1 MGTTTLLDFSG
12 KHARMRAAEQ
22 AERQLEAQQ
31 RRGGRRPVAQPAP
44 RADTV
49 DQLAVGVQRASR
61 GTAAPGSSAC
71 RFCQPGHLEILTHAF
86 LTCTA
91 VAPAWEWVLDVYGH
105 LTGTRPPSGNAMLL
119 LNRRPTRGEAPP
131 FLPLDSLLWLR
142 LRVAY
147 MGAVWRLLS
156 SGAATAL
163 QPHQVARRVVE
174 EVISTLTTA
183 VKRDWHR
190 VGRDIRVGLC
200 SAVPST
206 WFEGKDPELD
216 AAHFDQL
223 WPEASGGEAAFGG
236 AAAAMMA
243 ASLPWRPQGLNLLGR
258 VQVAQQC
265 LASKS
270 IYQMAFVQP
279 SAPPAQA
286 MASAVNRFVAASDL
300 PQERSPNSSRLYPSK
315 AICVMPRGKGGVG
328 HQHGHAGE
336 DVGPALVA
344 PDPSHGLST
353 WVITDP
359 TAPPSRGISPRLQA
373 HVAALAELKLFRAVP
388 PAGQSF
394 FSVLAE
400 PLWYN
405 AQVRMIPAVR
415 EEAAEQGW
423 THVRH
428 VREALHSPELEGEAR
443 WAADLVRACLP
454 EPWQGMVD
462 RLQPPQPEWERL
474 RVGPGVGFVMRR
486 TFMLQPSH
494 WVGFNGRLSP
504 LDPTG
509 QGPLGAFWAEE
520 GAAWEPAAVARL
532 NKPSYRLT
540 PEERATHLRPLP
552 AQRHAA
558 QAEEGPGTWPKE
570 EWLLGPWA
578 HLQLDPQVW
587 GMGTTTLL
595 DFSGKHARM
604 RAAEQ
609 AERQLEAQQRRG
621 GRRPVAQPAP
631 RADTVDQLAVGVQRA
646 SRGTAAPG
654 SSACRFCQPGHL
666 EILTHAFLTCTAV
679 APAWEW
685 VLDVYGHL
693 TGTRPPSGDAMLLLN
708 RRPTRGEAPP
718 FQPPDSLLWLRLRR
732 SVAPPQ
738 LMSRYSPAATSGGG
752 QGQQQGGRQQGEEKE
767 PDVVIPAVRVGVPVR
782 HRGVP
787 LGAAS
792 YAATSE
798 AAFGGA
804 AAAMM
809 AASLPWRPQGLNLL
823 GRVQVAQQCLASK
836 SIYQMAFVQPSAPP
850 AQAMASAVNRFV
862 AASDL
867 PQERS
872 PNSSRLY
879 PSKAIC
885 VMTRGEGGV
894 GHQHGHAGEDVG
906 PALVAPDPPHGL
918 STWVITDPTD
928 PPSRGISPRLQAH
941 VAALAELKLFRA
953 VPPAGQSFFSVLA
966 EPLWYN
972 AQVRM
977 NPVAREAATEQGWTH
992 VRHLDPQVWGMGT
1005 TTLLD
1010 FSVKH
1015 ARGTAAPGS
1024 AARRF
1029 CQPGHLEILTHAFL
1043 TCTAVAPAWEWV
1055 LDVYGHLTG
1064 TRPPSGDAML
1074 LLSGRPTRGE
1084 APPFQPPDNLLWLR
1098 LRAAY
1103 MGAVWRLLS
1112 SGAATALQPHEV
1124 ARRVVEEVISTLT
1137 TAVQRDWHR
1146 VGRDIR
1152 VGLCGAVPSTWFKGK
1167 DPELDAAHFDQL
1179 WPEASWASGNQATI
1193 LDDDNWPIW
1202 SIRTEGLLIEAGRW
1216 SVVAD
1221 GVTPL
1226 PTAPAANATQQEQT
1240 AYAAELA
1247 RSRADSALD
1256 RKAKAF
1262 IQRHVSNLHIFT
1274 VKSADSAQDAWE
1286 TLESQFTESS
1296 VARQSQLQQ
1305 QLSLLRMEPGESVAC
1320 FYARLQQLL
1329 TELEACNYETSEST
1343 VVLAILA
1350 ALPPEYES
1358 TVERLR
1364 YDQTSAD
1371 LKVER
1376 IKRVLLTKEADLLS
1390 KQMQQQLST
1399 SSSSL
1404 WSYSS
1409 PSDSRGAG
1417 SSGGQGGRGRLR
1429 LPQQSR
1435 EQQSTAQ
1442 QQQARAQSPDRSTRD
1457 VSSHAHLTCNYCAKP
1472 GHIMSECFTFDRDQR
1487 NRMRTL
1493 FSNPARPS
1501 SPGRRPSPGRSSS
1514 PARTSSPSRGRAHT
1528 PGRTA
1533 AQSPSRGASLFTC
1546 STAAAAD
1553 DDDDD
1558 DLDDVLMQMVQPRLN
1573 FNNDLYSPFC
1583 IDSGASQ
1590 HILKDLQFFYNYTP
1604 FAPDKHRP
1612 VRLAAEGHR
1621 VWAVGSG
1628 NVFLSTKRGSWFLSH
1643 ALYVPDSKQ
1652 NFISVTA
1659 ATDDGS
1665 SFLFRG
1671 DVCQISC
1678 NQFGSMLRVNAH
1690 KVRNSYI
1697 LAAIPM
1703 PDGPD
1708 TDSEQEQL
1716 YGIQQSALQPDPRI
1730 RLELLTNVAAPSA
1743 NSATSNSPQV
1753 WHQRLCHTSYDALAR
1768 MQSAGMVSGVPVTAA
1783 QFRAAASDP
1792 AVCVG
1797 CVKGKQHKNVAF
1809 AGPPPNAALVT
1820 APLGL
1825 IHMDV
1830 CGPMHARARDGS
1842 LYVAT
1847 FLDEH
1852 TKLSVCVP
1860 ISSKAQVPDT
1870 VRTVIE
1876 ELETQSGYRCKAIR
1890 TDNGTEY
1897 VNSRMREYCASKG
1910 IVHQHSAPYS
1920 PQQNGAAERLNR
1932 TIFEKARNII
1942 HSADISL
1949 SFWAHA
1955 VKFSNHVRCLL
1966 PVSGQPLTPW
1976 EAFYGVKPDLS
1987 GLRVFGCR
1995 VWLHVPDHQRSKLQ
2009 AKSVEGLFI
2018 GYEPGSKAY
2027 RVLVNGR
2034 ETCSKNIVFDELSV
2048 LQPTR
2053 QHEQPAQP
2061 VFLLPLPPSPNTPSE
2076 TLSPA
2081 APAEG
2086 GNSLQQTSSSS
2097 SEDSGSSSSISRPG
2111 SSAQRPQSR
2120 PLEGIGAHQD
2130 SSSSDSPPSEQEPS
2144 QQVSLTARYEPGSH
2158 MWHQQQLDLISKGD
2172 SGSKTNSTSSC
2183 SISSTSSSKASSTSR
2198 SISSTSSCSI
2208 SSTSSCKTCSISSSK
2223 ASITN
2228 CSITLRLP
2236 RCSPTAPALQPCGS
2250 RAAALRLPRCSPTA
2264 PALQPCGSRAAALRL
2279 PRCSLAAPALQ
2290 LLAPALQPY
2299 GSRAAA
2305 MRLPRCSL
2313 AAPALQPCGSRA
2325 AALRLPRCSLA
2336 APALQPCGSRAAA
2349 LRLPRCS
2356 HAAPALQPCGSHAA
2370 AISSRAAAMRL
2381 PRCSLT
2387 APALQPYGSRAA
2399 ALRLPRCSLA
2409 APALQPYG
2417 SRAAAMRLPRC
2428 SLAAPALQPC
2438 GSRAAAISSRAAAIY
2453 VAPALQPYGS
2463 RAAALRLPRCS
2474 LAAPAL
2480 QPYGSRA
2487 AAMRLPRCS
2496 LAAPALQPYGSR
2508 AAAMRLPRCSL
2519 TAPALQPCGS
2529 RAAALRLPRCSLA
2542 APALQLLAPALQL
2555 CVSRAAAL
2563 RLPRCS
2569 LAAPALQPCSSCAA
2583 ALRLPRCSHVSPA
2596 LQPYGSRAAALQLP
2610 RCSPTAP
2617 ALQPC
2622 GSRAV
2627 AMWLPRCSHVAIAQP
2642 YGSRAVAIGSRAVAI
2657 GSRAVAIGSRA
2668 VAIGSRAVAIGSRAV
2683 AIGSRAVAIG
2693 SRAVVI
2699 GSRAVAIGSRAVAI
2713 GSREVAIGSRA
2724 VAIGSRAV
2732 AIGSRAVAI
2741 GSRAVAIGS
2750 RAVAIG
2756 SRAVAIG
2763 SRAVAIGSR
2772 AVAIGSRAVA
2782 IGSRAVAIGS
2792 RAVAIGSRAVAIGS
2806 RAETTGFAQK
2816 PLAPAQ
2822 KPPAPAQKPPAPA
2835 QKPLAPAQVTLLI
2848 YSPINDTPTVAEA
2861 LAGPMADLWI
2871 EAMNAELASLHAN
2884 QTWCLEERPA
2894 NARVLPTK
2902 WVLKVKRDAAGNIE
2916 KLKARLVAK
2925 GATAWR
2931 CLTAS
2936 PDVGDVYAPV
2946 SKHTTLRTLLAKA
2959 AAENMEIHQLDFE
2972 TAFLNGKLE
2981 PGEVIYVQ
2989 QPEGFEEGSTNTV
3002 CRLQK
3007 ALYGFRQAPRAWHAR
3022 LCEELLSMG
3031 FKASEADP
3039 ALFTLQLSTGMVYL
3053 LVYVD
3058 DCLLCTQQGDTAGLA
3073 YVKKQLSS
3081 AFKLKDLGE
3090 ARWFLGMQ
3098 LTRDRTEGTI
3108 KLDQHKF
3115 IQELVTANS
3124 KSAAHSKPL
3133 PMAPAVKLVR
3143 EGDALDTTLHHYS
3156 ALVGSLLYLTCCTRP
3171 DIAFAVGALARH
3183 MSAPTKQHWA
3193 AACSVLCYL
3202 KGTADQGLL
3211 FGGVS
3216 GLQGFSDADY
3226 AGDKDTA
3233 RSTTGYIFTL
3243 NGGAISW
3250 SSRLQPTVAMS
3261 TAEAEYMA
3269 ASSAAKEALW
3279 LRKLMRDLQLDA
3291 SCVHLGCDNQ
3301 AAIQLLHNPMATSR
3315 AKHIDVHHHFV
3326 RERISRGE
3334 VAFHYCHTSSM
3345 LADILTKPLAEV
3357 QFNMGKQGCRVFS

>member
-1 MGTTTLLDFSG
+1 M
-12 KHARMRAAEQ
+12 
-22 AERQLEAQQ
+22 
-31 RRGGRRPVAQPAP
+31 
-44 RADTV
+44 
-49 DQLAVGVQRASR
+49 
-61 GTAAPGSSAC
+61 
-71 RFCQPGHLEILTHAF
+71 
-86 LTCTA
+86 
-91 VAPAWEWVLDVYGH
+91 
-105 LTGTRPPSGNAMLL
+105 
-119 LNRRPTRGEAPP
+119 
-131 FLPLDSLLWLR
+131 
-142 LRVAY
+142 
-147 MGAVWRLLS
+147 
-156 SGAATAL
+156 AT
-163 QPHQVARRVVE
+163 
-174 EVISTLTTA
+174 
-183 VKRDWHR
+183 
-190 VGRDIRVGLC
+190 
-200 SAVPST
+200 
-206 WFEGKDPELD
+206 
-216 AAHFDQL
+216 
-223 WPEASGGEAAFGG
+223 
-236 AAAAMMA
+236 
-243 ASLPWRPQGLNLLGR
+243 
-258 VQVAQQC
+258 
-265 LASKS
+265 
-270 IYQMAFVQP
+270 
-279 SAPPAQA
+279 
-286 MASAVNRFVAASDL
+286 
-300 PQERSPNSSRLYPSK
+300 
-315 AICVMPRGKGGVG
+315 
-328 HQHGHAGE
+328 
-336 DVGPALVA
+336 
-344 PDPSHGLST
+344 
-353 WVITDP
+353 
-359 TAPPSRGISPRLQA
+359 
-373 HVAALAELKLFRAVP
+373 
-388 PAGQSF
+388 
-394 FSVLAE
+394 
-400 PLWYN
+400 
-405 AQVRMIPAVR
+405 
-415 EEAAEQGW
+415 
-423 THVRH
+423 
-428 VREALHSPELEGEAR
+428 
-443 WAADLVRACLP
+443 
-454 EPWQGMVD
+454 
-462 RLQPPQPEWERL
+462 
-474 RVGPGVGFVMRR
+474 
-486 TFMLQPSH
+486 
-494 WVGFNGRLSP
+494 
-504 LDPTG
+504 
-509 QGPLGAFWAEE
+509 
-520 GAAWEPAAVARL
+520 
-532 NKPSYRLT
+532 
-540 PEERATHLRPLP
+540 
-552 AQRHAA
+552 
-558 QAEEGPGTWPKE
+558 
-570 EWLLGPWA
+570 
-578 HLQLDPQVW
+578 
-587 GMGTTTLL
+587 
-595 DFSGKHARM
+595 
-604 RAAEQ
+604 
-609 AERQLEAQQRRG
+609 
-621 GRRPVAQPAP
+621 
-631 RADTVDQLAVGVQRA
+631 
-646 SRGTAAPG
+646 
-654 SSACRFCQPGHL
+654 
-666 EILTHAFLTCTAV
+666 
-679 APAWEW
+679 
-685 VLDVYGHL
+685 
-693 TGTRPPSGDAMLLLN
+693 
-708 RRPTRGEAPP
+708 
-718 FQPPDSLLWLRLRR
+718 
-732 SVAPPQ
+732 
-738 LMSRYSPAATSGGG
+738 SPAS
-752 QGQQQGGRQQGEEKE
+752 
-767 PDVVIPAVRVGVPVR
+767 
-782 HRGVP
+782 
-787 LGAAS
+787 
-792 YAATSE
+792 
-798 AAFGGA
+798 
-804 AAAMM
+804 
-809 AASLPWRPQGLNLL
+809 
-823 GRVQVAQQCLASK
+823 
-836 SIYQMAFVQPSAPP
+836 
-850 AQAMASAVNRFV
+850 
-862 AASDL
+862 
-867 PQERS
+867 
-872 PNSSRLY
+872 
-879 PSKAIC
+879 
-885 VMTRGEGGV
+885 
-894 GHQHGHAGEDVG
+894 
-906 PALVAPDPPHGL
+906 
-918 STWVITDPTD
+918 
-928 PPSRGISPRLQAH
+928 
-941 VAALAELKLFRA
+941 
-953 VPPAGQSFFSVLA
+953 
-966 EPLWYN
+966 
-972 AQVRM
+972 
-977 NPVAREAATEQGWTH
+977 
-992 VRHLDPQVWGMGT
+992 
-1005 TTLLD
+1005 
-1010 FSVKH
+1010 
-1015 ARGTAAPGS
+1015 
-1024 AARRF
+1024 
-1029 CQPGHLEILTHAFL
+1029 
-1043 TCTAVAPAWEWV
+1043 
-1055 LDVYGHLTG
+1055 
-1064 TRPPSGDAML
+1064 
-1074 LLSGRPTRGE
+1074 
-1084 APPFQPPDNLLWLR
+1084 
-1098 LRAAY
+1098 
-1103 MGAVWRLLS
+1103 
-1112 SGAATALQPHEV
+1112 
-1124 ARRVVEEVISTLT
+1124 
-1137 TAVQRDWHR
+1137 
-1146 VGRDIR
+1146 
-1152 VGLCGAVPSTWFKGK
+1152 
-1167 DPELDAAHFDQL
+1167 
-1179 WPEASWASGNQATI
+1179 ASGNQATI

-1202 SIRTEGLLIEAGRW
+1202 SIRTEGLLIEAGLW

-1305 QLSLLRMEPGESVAC
+1305 QLSLLRMEPGESVAR

-1329 TELEACNYETSEST
+1329 TELEACNCETSEST

-1417 SSGGQGGRGRLR
+1417 SSGGQGGRGRFR

-1435 EQQSTAQ
+1435 EQQQQQ

-1514 PARTSSPSRGRAHT
+1514 PARTSSPSRGRAQT
-1528 PGRTA
+1528 PGRAA

-1558 DLDDVLMQMVQPRLN
+1558 LDDVLMQMVQPRLN
-1573 FNNDLYSPFC
+1573 FNSDLYSPFC

-1628 NVFLSTKRGSWFLSH
+1628 SVFLSTKRGSWFLSH

-1678 NQFGSMLRVNAH
+1678 NQFGSMLKVNAH
-1690 KVRNSYI
+1690 KVKNSYI
-1697 LAAIPM
+1697 LAAVPM

-1708 TDSEQEQL
+1708 TDSEPEQL
-1716 YGIQQSALQPDPRI
+1716 YNVQQSALQPDPRV

-1743 NSATSNSPQV
+1743 NSATSDSPQ
-1753 WHQRLCHTSYDALAR
+1753 
-1768 MQSAGMVSGVPVTAA
+1768 
-1783 QFRAAASDP
+1783 
-1792 AVCVG
+1792 
-1797 CVKGKQHKNVAF
+1797 GKQHKNVAF
-1809 AGPPPNAALVT
+1809 AGPPPNAAPVT

-1876 ELETQSGYRCKAIR
+1876 ELETQSGYHCKAIR

-1932 TIFEKARNII
+1932 TIFEKARSII

-1955 VKFSNHVRCLL
+1955 VKFANHVRCLL

-2027 RVLVNGR
+2027 KVLVNGR
-2034 ETCSKNIVFDELSV
+2034 ETCSKDIVFDELSV
-2048 LQPTR
+2048 LQPAR
-2053 QHEQPAQP
+2053 QQDQPAQP
-2061 VFLLPLPPSPNTPSE
+2061 VFLLPLPPSPCSTAEPL
-2076 TLSPA
+2076 TLV

-2086 GNSLQQTSSSS
+2086 GNNLQQTSSSS
-2097 SEDSGSSSSISRPG
+2097 SEDSGSNSSISRPG

-2120 PLEGIGAHQD
+2120 PLESIGAHQD
-2130 SSSSDSPPSEQEPS
+2130 SSSSDSSPSEQEPGEH
-2144 QQVSLTARYEPGSH
+2144 VTLTARYEPGSH
-2158 MWHQQQLDLISKGD
+2158 MWHQQQLELIS
-2172 SGSKTNSTSSC
+2172 
-2183 SISSTSSSKASSTSR
+2183 
-2198 SISSTSSCSI
+2198 
-2208 SSTSSCKTCSISSSK
+2208 
-2223 ASITN
+2223 
-2228 CSITLRLP
+2228 RLP
-2236 RCSPTAPALQPCGS
+2236 RPGIGRFSLRSMPLARETVGAQPG
-2250 RAAALRLPRCSPTA
+2250 
-2264 PALQPCGSRAAALRL
+2264 
-2279 PRCSLAAPALQ
+2279 AAPA
-2290 LLAPALQPY
+2290 AVRP
-2299 GSRAAA
+2299 
-2305 MRLPRCSL
+2305 
-2313 AAPALQPCGSRA
+2313 AAPAVASA
-2325 AALRLPRCSLA
+2325 AARPA
-2336 APALQPCGSRAAA
+2336 APA
-2349 LRLPRCS
+2349 
-2356 HAAPALQPCGSHAA
+2356 AAPAARP
-2370 AISSRAAAMRL
+2370 
-2381 PRCSLT
+2381 
-2387 APALQPYGSRAA
+2387 
-2399 ALRLPRCSLA
+2399 A
-2409 APALQPYG
+2409 APA
-2417 SRAAAMRLPRC
+2417 AAPP
-2428 SLAAPALQPC
+2428 AAPAAVRP
-2438 GSRAAAISSRAAAIY
+2438 SASAAAPTAARSAAPVTAAARPAAA
-2453 VAPALQPYGS
+2453 VRPGLAQPALRVPLIPTS
-2463 RAAALRLPRCS
+2463 AAARQ
-2474 LAAPAL
+2474 AAPAVH
-2480 QPYGSRA
+2480 PS
-2487 AAMRLPRCS
+2487 MP
-2496 LAAPALQPYGSR
+2496 
-2508 AAAMRLPRCSL
+2508 M
-2519 TAPALQPCGS
+2519 
-2529 RAAALRLPRCSLA
+2529 
-2542 APALQLLAPALQL
+2542 
-2555 CVSRAAAL
+2555 
-2563 RLPRCS
+2563 
-2569 LAAPALQPCSSCAA
+2569 
-2583 ALRLPRCSHVSPA
+2583 
-2596 LQPYGSRAAALQLP
+2596 
-2610 RCSPTAP
+2610 
-2617 ALQPC
+2617 
-2622 GSRAV
+2622 
-2627 AMWLPRCSHVAIAQP
+2627 
-2642 YGSRAVAIGSRAVAI
+2642 
-2657 GSRAVAIGSRA
+2657 
-2668 VAIGSRAVAIGSRAV
+2668 
-2683 AIGSRAVAIG
+2683 
-2693 SRAVVI
+2693 
-2699 GSRAVAIGSRAVAI
+2699 
-2713 GSREVAIGSRA
+2713 
-2724 VAIGSRAV
+2724 
-2732 AIGSRAVAI
+2732 
-2741 GSRAVAIGS
+2741 
-2750 RAVAIG
+2750 
-2756 SRAVAIG
+2756 
-2763 SRAVAIGSR
+2763 
-2772 AVAIGSRAVA
+2772 
-2782 IGSRAVAIGS
+2782 
-2792 RAVAIGSRAVAIGS
+2792 
-2806 RAETTGFAQK
+2806 
-2816 PLAPAQ
+2816 
-2822 KPPAPAQKPPAPA
+2822 PPAPDARPASTEAPA
-2835 QKPLAPAQVTLLI
+2835 APVPRRNPSRERHLPERFRDSDLFAMNVSD
-2848 YSPINDTPTVAEA
+2848 SPVNDTPTVAEA

-2925 GATAWR
+2925 GFYQQ
-2931 CLTAS
+2931 S
-2936 PDVGDVYAPV
+2936 GVDVGDVYAPV

-2989 QPEGFEEGSTNTV
+2989 QQEGFEEGSTNTV

-3007 ALYGFRQAPRAWHAR
+3007 ALYGLRQAPRAWHAR
-3022 LCEELLSMG
+3022 LCEELLRMG

-3073 YVKKQLSS
+3073 YVKKQLSL

-3098 LTRDRTEGTI
+3098 LTRDRAEGTI

-3115 IQELVTANS
+3115 IQELVTAHS

-3183 MSAPTKQHWA
+3183 MSAPTKQHWL

-3334 VAFHYCHTSSM
+3334 VAFHYCHTTSM
-3345 LADILTKPLAEV
+3345 LADILTKPLAAV
-3357 QFNMGKQGCRVFS
+3357 QFNMGKQGCGPLLTALLLDMPRVPKQTRANRANGAKAKARHEAAQSMEQLTATHATLTVAHATVTAELLSSRELYSQLRERHCSLMVFVDQPEETASADDNREAKAARKTEESACMVDGNAKMVLNVPTQAPLQQLQQAFQQHARGADYSNTSAKEATRFTREQLRAYLLYHKLLDKRPGLAMEYTDLVVIFVVAIRQELQLLGKGVLLPHLRWVLAVLLDVCL

>member
-1 MGTTTLLDFSG
+1 M
-12 KHARMRAAEQ
+12 
-22 AERQLEAQQ
+22 
-31 RRGGRRPVAQPAP
+31 
-44 RADTV
+44 
-49 DQLAVGVQRASR
+49 
-61 GTAAPGSSAC
+61 
-71 RFCQPGHLEILTHAF
+71 
-86 LTCTA
+86 
-91 VAPAWEWVLDVYGH
+91 
-105 LTGTRPPSGNAMLL
+105 
-119 LNRRPTRGEAPP
+119 
-131 FLPLDSLLWLR
+131 
-142 LRVAY
+142 
-147 MGAVWRLLS
+147 
-156 SGAATAL
+156 AT
-163 QPHQVARRVVE
+163 
-174 EVISTLTTA
+174 
-183 VKRDWHR
+183 
-190 VGRDIRVGLC
+190 
-200 SAVPST
+200 
-206 WFEGKDPELD
+206 
-216 AAHFDQL
+216 
-223 WPEASGGEAAFGG
+223 
-236 AAAAMMA
+236 
-243 ASLPWRPQGLNLLGR
+243 
-258 VQVAQQC
+258 
-265 LASKS
+265 
-270 IYQMAFVQP
+270 
-279 SAPPAQA
+279 
-286 MASAVNRFVAASDL
+286 
-300 PQERSPNSSRLYPSK
+300 
-315 AICVMPRGKGGVG
+315 
-328 HQHGHAGE
+328 
-336 DVGPALVA
+336 
-344 PDPSHGLST
+344 
-353 WVITDP
+353 
-359 TAPPSRGISPRLQA
+359 
-373 HVAALAELKLFRAVP
+373 
-388 PAGQSF
+388 
-394 FSVLAE
+394 
-400 PLWYN
+400 
-405 AQVRMIPAVR
+405 
-415 EEAAEQGW
+415 
-423 THVRH
+423 
-428 VREALHSPELEGEAR
+428 
-443 WAADLVRACLP
+443 
-454 EPWQGMVD
+454 
-462 RLQPPQPEWERL
+462 
-474 RVGPGVGFVMRR
+474 
-486 TFMLQPSH
+486 
-494 WVGFNGRLSP
+494 
-504 LDPTG
+504 
-509 QGPLGAFWAEE
+509 
-520 GAAWEPAAVARL
+520 
-532 NKPSYRLT
+532 
-540 PEERATHLRPLP
+540 
-552 AQRHAA
+552 
-558 QAEEGPGTWPKE
+558 
-570 EWLLGPWA
+570 
-578 HLQLDPQVW
+578 
-587 GMGTTTLL
+587 
-595 DFSGKHARM
+595 
-604 RAAEQ
+604 
-609 AERQLEAQQRRG
+609 
-621 GRRPVAQPAP
+621 
-631 RADTVDQLAVGVQRA
+631 
-646 SRGTAAPG
+646 
-654 SSACRFCQPGHL
+654 
-666 EILTHAFLTCTAV
+666 
-679 APAWEW
+679 
-685 VLDVYGHL
+685 
-693 TGTRPPSGDAMLLLN
+693 
-708 RRPTRGEAPP
+708 
-718 FQPPDSLLWLRLRR
+718 
-732 SVAPPQ
+732 
-738 LMSRYSPAATSGGG
+738 SPAS
-752 QGQQQGGRQQGEEKE
+752 
-767 PDVVIPAVRVGVPVR
+767 
-782 HRGVP
+782 
-787 LGAAS
+787 
-792 YAATSE
+792 
-798 AAFGGA
+798 
-804 AAAMM
+804 
-809 AASLPWRPQGLNLL
+809 
-823 GRVQVAQQCLASK
+823 
-836 SIYQMAFVQPSAPP
+836 
-850 AQAMASAVNRFV
+850 
-862 AASDL
+862 
-867 PQERS
+867 
-872 PNSSRLY
+872 
-879 PSKAIC
+879 
-885 VMTRGEGGV
+885 
-894 GHQHGHAGEDVG
+894 
-906 PALVAPDPPHGL
+906 
-918 STWVITDPTD
+918 
-928 PPSRGISPRLQAH
+928 
-941 VAALAELKLFRA
+941 
-953 VPPAGQSFFSVLA
+953 
-966 EPLWYN
+966 
-972 AQVRM
+972 
-977 NPVAREAATEQGWTH
+977 
-992 VRHLDPQVWGMGT
+992 
-1005 TTLLD
+1005 
-1010 FSVKH
+1010 
-1015 ARGTAAPGS
+1015 
-1024 AARRF
+1024 
-1029 CQPGHLEILTHAFL
+1029 
-1043 TCTAVAPAWEWV
+1043 
-1055 LDVYGHLTG
+1055 
-1064 TRPPSGDAML
+1064 
-1074 LLSGRPTRGE
+1074 
-1084 APPFQPPDNLLWLR
+1084 
-1098 LRAAY
+1098 
-1103 MGAVWRLLS
+1103 
-1112 SGAATALQPHEV
+1112 
-1124 ARRVVEEVISTLT
+1124 
-1137 TAVQRDWHR
+1137 
-1146 VGRDIR
+1146 
-1152 VGLCGAVPSTWFKGK
+1152 
-1167 DPELDAAHFDQL
+1167 
-1179 WPEASWASGNQATI
+1179 ASGNQATI

-1202 SIRTEGLLIEAGRW
+1202 SIRTEGLLIEAGLW

-1305 QLSLLRMEPGESVAC
+1305 QLSLLRMEPGESVAR

-1329 TELEACNYETSEST
+1329 TELEACNCETSEST

-1417 SSGGQGGRGRLR
+1417 SSGGQGGRGRFR

-1435 EQQSTAQ
+1435 EQQQQ

-1514 PARTSSPSRGRAHT
+1514 PARTSSPSRGRAQT
-1528 PGRTA
+1528 PGRAA

-1546 STAAAAD
+1546 STAAAD

-1573 FNNDLYSPFC
+1573 FNSDLYSPFC

-1628 NVFLSTKRGSWFLSH
+1628 SVFLSTKRGSWFLSH

-1697 LAAIPM
+1697 LAAVPM

-1708 TDSEQEQL
+1708 TDSEPEQL
-1716 YGIQQSALQPDPRI
+1716 YGIQQSALQPDPRVK
-1730 RLELLTNVAAPSA
+1730 LELLTNVAAPSA

-1809 AGPPPNAALVT
+1809 AGPPPNAAPVT

-1860 ISSKAQVPDT
+1860 ISSKAQVPDI

-1876 ELETQSGYRCKAIR
+1876 VLETQSGYRCKAIR

-1897 VNSRMREYCASKG
+1897 VNSRMREYCVSKG

-1932 TIFEKARNII
+1932 TIFEKARSII

-1949 SFWAHA
+1949 SFWAHSCKLRAGWLEKLESSGSWRSGLLQGPTDPLTLQMVGRTLQMSAHA
-1955 VKFSNHVRCLL
+1955 VKFANHVRCLL

-1987 GLRVFGCR
+1987 RLRVFGCR

-2034 ETCSKNIVFDELSV
+2034 ETCSKDIVFDELSV

-2053 QHEQPAQP
+2053 QQDQPAQP
-2061 VFLLPLPPSPNTPSE
+2061 VLLLPLPPSPNTPSE
-2076 TLSPA
+2076 PLSPA

-2097 SEDSGSSSSISRPG
+2097 SEDSGSSSSSSSRPG

-2120 PLEGIGAHQD
+2120 PLESIGAHQD
-2130 SSSSDSPPSEQEPS
+2130 SNSSDSPPSEQEPS
-2144 QQVSLTARYEPGSH
+2144 RQIQPSLYASS
-2158 MWHQQQLDLISKGD
+2158 QGD
-2172 SGSKTNSTSSC
+2172 SGSKTSSTSRNISSTSSC
-2183 SISSTSSSKASSTSR
+2183 SISSTSS
-2198 SISSTSSCSI
+2198 CNI

-2223 ASITN
+2223 ASSTS
-2228 CSITLRLP
+2228 CSISSSKASSTS
-2236 RCSPTAPALQPCGS
+2236 CS
-2250 RAAALRLPRCSPTA
+2250 
-2264 PALQPCGSRAAALRL
+2264 
-2279 PRCSLAAPALQ
+2279 
-2290 LLAPALQPY
+2290 
-2299 GSRAAA
+2299 
-2305 MRLPRCSL
+2305 
-2313 AAPALQPCGSRA
+2313 
-2325 AALRLPRCSLA
+2325 
-2336 APALQPCGSRAAA
+2336 
-2349 LRLPRCS
+2349 
-2356 HAAPALQPCGSHAA
+2356 
-2370 AISSRAAAMRL
+2370 ISSSKASSTS
-2381 PRCSLT
+2381 CS
-2387 APALQPYGSRAA
+2387 
-2399 ALRLPRCSLA
+2399 
-2409 APALQPYG
+2409 
-2417 SRAAAMRLPRC
+2417 
-2428 SLAAPALQPC
+2428 
-2438 GSRAAAISSRAAAIY
+2438 ISSSKASSTSCSTFSS
-2453 VAPALQPYGS
+2453 QTCS
-2463 RAAALRLPRCS
+2463 TNSSTNPRSDKVGRTQGQTQGLNCRS
-2474 LAAPAL
+2474 A
-2480 QPYGSRA
+2480 
-2487 AAMRLPRCS
+2487 
-2496 LAAPALQPYGSR
+2496 
-2508 AAAMRLPRCSL
+2508 
-2519 TAPALQPCGS
+2519 
-2529 RAAALRLPRCSLA
+2529 
-2542 APALQLLAPALQL
+2542 
-2555 CVSRAAAL
+2555 
-2563 RLPRCS
+2563 
-2569 LAAPALQPCSSCAA
+2569 
-2583 ALRLPRCSHVSPA
+2583 
-2596 LQPYGSRAAALQLP
+2596 
-2610 RCSPTAP
+2610 
-2617 ALQPC
+2617 
-2622 GSRAV
+2622 
-2627 AMWLPRCSHVAIAQP
+2627 
-2642 YGSRAVAIGSRAVAI
+2642 
-2657 GSRAVAIGSRA
+2657 
-2668 VAIGSRAVAIGSRAV
+2668 
-2683 AIGSRAVAIG
+2683 
-2693 SRAVVI
+2693 
-2699 GSRAVAIGSRAVAI
+2699 
-2713 GSREVAIGSRA
+2713 
-2724 VAIGSRAV
+2724 
-2732 AIGSRAVAI
+2732 
-2741 GSRAVAIGS
+2741 
-2750 RAVAIG
+2750 
-2756 SRAVAIG
+2756 
-2763 SRAVAIGSR
+2763 
-2772 AVAIGSRAVA
+2772 
-2782 IGSRAVAIGS
+2782 
-2792 RAVAIGSRAVAIGS
+2792 
-2806 RAETTGFAQK
+2806 
-2816 PLAPAQ
+2816 
-2822 KPPAPAQKPPAPA
+2822 
-2835 QKPLAPAQVTLLI
+2835 
-2848 YSPINDTPTVAEA
+2848 PTVAEA

-2925 GATAWR
+2925 GFYQQ
-2931 CLTAS
+2931 S
-2936 PDVGDVYAPV
+2936 GVDVGDVYAPV
-2946 SKHTTLRTLLAKA
+2946 SKHTTHDKQGPVAIGPTIAQSIEGKEVVRTMQAMSTSVQLRDVDICTDA
-2959 AAENMEIHQLDFE
+2959 AAEDMEIHQLDFE

-3007 ALYGFRQAPRAWHAR
+3007 ALYGLRQAPRAWHAR

-3098 LTRDRTEGTI
+3098 LTRDRAEGTI

-3143 EGDALDTTLHHYS
+3143 EGDDLDTTLHHYS

-3345 LADILTKPLAEV
+3345 LADILTKPLATV
-3357 QFNMGKQGCRVFS
+3357 QFNMGKQGCGVFS

>member
-1 MGTTTLLDFSG
+1 M
-12 KHARMRAAEQ
+12 
-22 AERQLEAQQ
+22 
-31 RRGGRRPVAQPAP
+31 
-44 RADTV
+44 
-49 DQLAVGVQRASR
+49 
-61 GTAAPGSSAC
+61 
-71 RFCQPGHLEILTHAF
+71 
-86 LTCTA
+86 
-91 VAPAWEWVLDVYGH
+91 
-105 LTGTRPPSGNAMLL
+105 
-119 LNRRPTRGEAPP
+119 
-131 FLPLDSLLWLR
+131 
-142 LRVAY
+142 
-147 MGAVWRLLS
+147 
-156 SGAATAL
+156 
-163 QPHQVARRVVE
+163 
-174 EVISTLTTA
+174 
-183 VKRDWHR
+183 
-190 VGRDIRVGLC
+190 
-200 SAVPST
+200 
-206 WFEGKDPELD
+206 
-216 AAHFDQL
+216 
-223 WPEASGGEAAFGG
+223 
-236 AAAAMMA
+236 
-243 ASLPWRPQGLNLLGR
+243 
-258 VQVAQQC
+258 
-265 LASKS
+265 
-270 IYQMAFVQP
+270 
-279 SAPPAQA
+279 
-286 MASAVNRFVAASDL
+286 
-300 PQERSPNSSRLYPSK
+300 
-315 AICVMPRGKGGVG
+315 
-328 HQHGHAGE
+328 
-336 DVGPALVA
+336 
-344 PDPSHGLST
+344 
-353 WVITDP
+353 
-359 TAPPSRGISPRLQA
+359 
-373 HVAALAELKLFRAVP
+373 
-388 PAGQSF
+388 
-394 FSVLAE
+394 
-400 PLWYN
+400 
-405 AQVRMIPAVR
+405 
-415 EEAAEQGW
+415 
-423 THVRH
+423 
-428 VREALHSPELEGEAR
+428 
-443 WAADLVRACLP
+443 
-454 EPWQGMVD
+454 
-462 RLQPPQPEWERL
+462 
-474 RVGPGVGFVMRR
+474 
-486 TFMLQPSH
+486 
-494 WVGFNGRLSP
+494 
-504 LDPTG
+504 
-509 QGPLGAFWAEE
+509 
-520 GAAWEPAAVARL
+520 
-532 NKPSYRLT
+532 
-540 PEERATHLRPLP
+540 
-552 AQRHAA
+552 
-558 QAEEGPGTWPKE
+558 
-570 EWLLGPWA
+570 
-578 HLQLDPQVW
+578 
-587 GMGTTTLL
+587 
-595 DFSGKHARM
+595 
-604 RAAEQ
+604 
-609 AERQLEAQQRRG
+609 
-621 GRRPVAQPAP
+621 
-631 RADTVDQLAVGVQRA
+631 
-646 SRGTAAPG
+646 
-654 SSACRFCQPGHL
+654 
-666 EILTHAFLTCTAV
+666 
-679 APAWEW
+679 
-685 VLDVYGHL
+685 
-693 TGTRPPSGDAMLLLN
+693 
-708 RRPTRGEAPP
+708 
-718 FQPPDSLLWLRLRR
+718 
-732 SVAPPQ
+732 
-738 LMSRYSPAATSGGG
+738 ATS
-752 QGQQQGGRQQGEEKE
+752 
-767 PDVVIPAVRVGVPVR
+767 
-782 HRGVP
+782 
-787 LGAAS
+787 
-792 YAATSE
+792 
-798 AAFGGA
+798 
-804 AAAMM
+804 
-809 AASLPWRPQGLNLL
+809 
-823 GRVQVAQQCLASK
+823 
-836 SIYQMAFVQPSAPP
+836 PS
-850 AQAMASAVNRFV
+850 
-862 AASDL
+862 
-867 PQERS
+867 
-872 PNSSRLY
+872 
-879 PSKAIC
+879 
-885 VMTRGEGGV
+885 
-894 GHQHGHAGEDVG
+894 
-906 PALVAPDPPHGL
+906 
-918 STWVITDPTD
+918 
-928 PPSRGISPRLQAH
+928 
-941 VAALAELKLFRA
+941 
-953 VPPAGQSFFSVLA
+953 
-966 EPLWYN
+966 
-972 AQVRM
+972 
-977 NPVAREAATEQGWTH
+977 
-992 VRHLDPQVWGMGT
+992 
-1005 TTLLD
+1005 
-1010 FSVKH
+1010 
-1015 ARGTAAPGS
+1015 
-1024 AARRF
+1024 
-1029 CQPGHLEILTHAFL
+1029 
-1043 TCTAVAPAWEWV
+1043 
-1055 LDVYGHLTG
+1055 
-1064 TRPPSGDAML
+1064 
-1074 LLSGRPTRGE
+1074 
-1084 APPFQPPDNLLWLR
+1084 
-1098 LRAAY
+1098 
-1103 MGAVWRLLS
+1103 
-1112 SGAATALQPHEV
+1112 
-1124 ARRVVEEVISTLT
+1124 
-1137 TAVQRDWHR
+1137 
-1146 VGRDIR
+1146 
-1152 VGLCGAVPSTWFKGK
+1152 
-1167 DPELDAAHFDQL
+1167 
-1179 WPEASWASGNQATI
+1179 ASGNQATI

-1202 SIRTEGLLIEAGRW
+1202 SIRTEGLLIEAGLW

-1286 TLESQFTESS
+1286 TLESQFTEYS

-1305 QLSLLRMEPGESVAC
+1305 QLSLLRMEPGESVAR

-1329 TELEACNYETSEST
+1329 TELEACNCETSEST

-1417 SSGGQGGRGRLR
+1417 SSGGQGGRGRFR

-1435 EQQSTAQ
+1435 EQQQQQ
-1442 QQQARAQSPDRSTRD
+1442 QQQARAQSPDRSSRE

-1493 FSNPARPS
+1493 FSNPARTS

-1514 PARTSSPSRGRAHT
+1514 PAARASSPSRGRAQT
-1528 PGRTA
+1528 PGRAA

-1546 STAAAAD
+1546 STA
-1553 DDDDD
+1553 DDDD

-1573 FNNDLYSPFC
+1573 FNSDLYSPFC

-1621 VWAVGSG
+1621 VWAIGSG
-1628 NVFLSTKRGSWFLSH
+1628 SVFLNTRRGSWFLSH

-1697 LAAIPM
+1697 LAAVPM

-1708 TDSEQEQL
+1708 TESEPEQL
-1716 YGIQQSALQPDPRI
+1716 YGIQQSALQPDPRVK
-1730 RLELLTNVAAPSA
+1730 LELLTNVPAPSA
-1743 NSATSNSPQV
+1743 NSTTSNSPQV

-1768 MQSAGMVSGVPVTAA
+1768 MQSADMVSGVPVTAA

-1809 AGPPPNAALVT
+1809 AGPPPNAAPVT

-1847 FLDEH
+1847 FLDEY

-1870 VRTVIE
+1870 VRTVVE

-1932 TIFEKARNII
+1932 TIFEKARSII

-1955 VKFSNHVRCLL
+1955 VKFANHVRCLL

-1995 VWLHVPDHQRSKLQ
+1995 VWLHIPDHQRSKLQ

-2034 ETCSKNIVFDELSV
+2034 ETCSKDIVFDELSV

-2053 QHEQPAQP
+2053 QQDQPTQA
-2061 VFLLPLPPSPNTPSE
+2061 VFLLPLPPSPTTPSE
-2076 TLSPA
+2076 PLTPA

-2097 SEDSGSSSSISRPG
+2097 SEDSGSSSSSISRPG

-2120 PLEGIGAHQD
+2120 PLEGVGAHQD

-2158 MWHQQQLDLISKGD
+2158 MWHQQQLELISK
-2172 SGSKTNSTSSC
+2172 
-2183 SISSTSSSKASSTSR
+2183 
-2198 SISSTSSCSI
+2198 
-2208 SSTSSCKTCSISSSK
+2208 
-2223 ASITN
+2223 
-2228 CSITLRLP
+2228 LP
-2236 RCSPTAPALQPCGS
+2236 RPGIGRFSLRSMPLARETVGAQPA
-2250 RAAALRLPRCSPTA
+2250 
-2264 PALQPCGSRAAALRL
+2264 
-2279 PRCSLAAPALQ
+2279 AAPA
-2290 LLAPALQPY
+2290 
-2299 GSRAAA
+2299 AA
-2305 MRLPRCSL
+2305 RP
-2313 AAPALQPCGSRA
+2313 AAPA
-2325 AALRLPRCSLA
+2325 A
-2336 APALQPCGSRAAA
+2336 APAAA
-2349 LRLPRCS
+2349 RP
-2356 HAAPALQPCGSHAA
+2356 AAPA
-2370 AISSRAAAMRL
+2370 
-2381 PRCSLT
+2381 
-2387 APALQPYGSRAA
+2387 
-2399 ALRLPRCSLA
+2399 A
-2409 APALQPYG
+2409 APA
-2417 SRAAAMRLPRC
+2417 AARP
-2428 SLAAPALQPC
+2428 AAPA
-2438 GSRAAAISSRAAAIY
+2438 AAPTAAR
-2453 VAPALQPYGS
+2453 P
-2463 RAAALRLPRCS
+2463 
-2474 LAAPAL
+2474 AAPA
-2480 QPYGSRA
+2480 A
-2487 AAMRLPRCS
+2487 APP
-2496 LAAPALQPYGSR
+2496 AAPAVVRPSAS
-2508 AAAMRLPRCSL
+2508 AAAP
-2519 TAPALQPCGS
+2519 TAARP
-2529 RAAALRLPRCSLA
+2529 A
-2542 APALQLLAPALQL
+2542 APAARPAAAARPGLAQPALRVPLIPTSATARQ
-2555 CVSRAAAL
+2555 AT
-2563 RLPRCS
+2563 
-2569 LAAPALQPCSSCAA
+2569 PAVHPSM
-2583 ALRLPRCSHVSPA
+2583 P
-2596 LQPYGSRAAALQLP
+2596 
-2610 RCSPTAP
+2610 
-2617 ALQPC
+2617 
-2622 GSRAV
+2622 
-2627 AMWLPRCSHVAIAQP
+2627 M
-2642 YGSRAVAIGSRAVAI
+2642 
-2657 GSRAVAIGSRA
+2657 
-2668 VAIGSRAVAIGSRAV
+2668 
-2683 AIGSRAVAIG
+2683 
-2693 SRAVVI
+2693 
-2699 GSRAVAIGSRAVAI
+2699 
-2713 GSREVAIGSRA
+2713 
-2724 VAIGSRAV
+2724 
-2732 AIGSRAVAI
+2732 
-2741 GSRAVAIGS
+2741 
-2750 RAVAIG
+2750 
-2756 SRAVAIG
+2756 
-2763 SRAVAIGSR
+2763 
-2772 AVAIGSRAVA
+2772 
-2782 IGSRAVAIGS
+2782 
-2792 RAVAIGSRAVAIGS
+2792 
-2806 RAETTGFAQK
+2806 
-2816 PLAPAQ
+2816 
-2822 KPPAPAQKPPAPA
+2822 PPAPDPRPASPEAPA
-2835 QKPLAPAQVTLLI
+2835 APVPRRNPSRERHRPERFRDSDLFAMNVSD
-2848 YSPINDTPTVAEA
+2848 SPVNDTPTVAEA

-2925 GATAWR
+2925 GFYQQ
-2931 CLTAS
+2931 S
-2936 PDVGDVYAPV
+2936 GVDVGDVYAPV

-3007 ALYGFRQAPRAWHAR
+3007 ALYGLRQAPRAWHAR

-3073 YVKKQLSS
+3073 HVKKQLSS

-3098 LTRDRTEGTI
+3098 LTRDRAEGTI

-3269 ASSAAKEALW
+3269 ASSVAKEALW

-3345 LADILTKPLAEV
+3345 LADILTKPLAAV
-3357 QFNMGKQGCRVFS
+3357 QFNMGKQGCGMHVDALWTYDICTDASLDICTDADNVDICTDGSLDICTAVDTLDICTDASLDICTAVDTVDNCTDASLDICTAVDTLDICTAKHPSTSAQLPTQSTSAQMHPSTSAQLSTHSTSAQPSIPRHLHSCRHNRHLHRCIPRHLHSCRHTRHLHSQASLDICTAADTIDICTDASLDICTAVDTLDICADASLDICTAVDTLDICTAKHPSTSAQLSIQSTSAQMHPSTSA

>member
-1 MGTTTLLDFSG
+1 M
-12 KHARMRAAEQ
+12 
-22 AERQLEAQQ
+22 
-31 RRGGRRPVAQPAP
+31 
-44 RADTV
+44 
-49 DQLAVGVQRASR
+49 
-61 GTAAPGSSAC
+61 
-71 RFCQPGHLEILTHAF
+71 
-86 LTCTA
+86 
-91 VAPAWEWVLDVYGH
+91 
-105 LTGTRPPSGNAMLL
+105 
-119 LNRRPTRGEAPP
+119 
-131 FLPLDSLLWLR
+131 
-142 LRVAY
+142 
-147 MGAVWRLLS
+147 
-156 SGAATAL
+156 AT
-163 QPHQVARRVVE
+163 
-174 EVISTLTTA
+174 
-183 VKRDWHR
+183 
-190 VGRDIRVGLC
+190 
-200 SAVPST
+200 
-206 WFEGKDPELD
+206 
-216 AAHFDQL
+216 
-223 WPEASGGEAAFGG
+223 
-236 AAAAMMA
+236 
-243 ASLPWRPQGLNLLGR
+243 
-258 VQVAQQC
+258 
-265 LASKS
+265 
-270 IYQMAFVQP
+270 
-279 SAPPAQA
+279 
-286 MASAVNRFVAASDL
+286 
-300 PQERSPNSSRLYPSK
+300 
-315 AICVMPRGKGGVG
+315 
-328 HQHGHAGE
+328 
-336 DVGPALVA
+336 
-344 PDPSHGLST
+344 
-353 WVITDP
+353 
-359 TAPPSRGISPRLQA
+359 
-373 HVAALAELKLFRAVP
+373 
-388 PAGQSF
+388 
-394 FSVLAE
+394 
-400 PLWYN
+400 
-405 AQVRMIPAVR
+405 
-415 EEAAEQGW
+415 
-423 THVRH
+423 
-428 VREALHSPELEGEAR
+428 
-443 WAADLVRACLP
+443 
-454 EPWQGMVD
+454 
-462 RLQPPQPEWERL
+462 
-474 RVGPGVGFVMRR
+474 
-486 TFMLQPSH
+486 
-494 WVGFNGRLSP
+494 
-504 LDPTG
+504 
-509 QGPLGAFWAEE
+509 
-520 GAAWEPAAVARL
+520 
-532 NKPSYRLT
+532 
-540 PEERATHLRPLP
+540 
-552 AQRHAA
+552 
-558 QAEEGPGTWPKE
+558 
-570 EWLLGPWA
+570 
-578 HLQLDPQVW
+578 
-587 GMGTTTLL
+587 
-595 DFSGKHARM
+595 
-604 RAAEQ
+604 
-609 AERQLEAQQRRG
+609 
-621 GRRPVAQPAP
+621 
-631 RADTVDQLAVGVQRA
+631 
-646 SRGTAAPG
+646 
-654 SSACRFCQPGHL
+654 
-666 EILTHAFLTCTAV
+666 
-679 APAWEW
+679 
-685 VLDVYGHL
+685 
-693 TGTRPPSGDAMLLLN
+693 
-708 RRPTRGEAPP
+708 
-718 FQPPDSLLWLRLRR
+718 
-732 SVAPPQ
+732 
-738 LMSRYSPAATSGGG
+738 SPAS
-752 QGQQQGGRQQGEEKE
+752 
-767 PDVVIPAVRVGVPVR
+767 
-782 HRGVP
+782 
-787 LGAAS
+787 
-792 YAATSE
+792 
-798 AAFGGA
+798 
-804 AAAMM
+804 
-809 AASLPWRPQGLNLL
+809 
-823 GRVQVAQQCLASK
+823 
-836 SIYQMAFVQPSAPP
+836 
-850 AQAMASAVNRFV
+850 
-862 AASDL
+862 
-867 PQERS
+867 
-872 PNSSRLY
+872 
-879 PSKAIC
+879 
-885 VMTRGEGGV
+885 
-894 GHQHGHAGEDVG
+894 
-906 PALVAPDPPHGL
+906 
-918 STWVITDPTD
+918 
-928 PPSRGISPRLQAH
+928 
-941 VAALAELKLFRA
+941 
-953 VPPAGQSFFSVLA
+953 
-966 EPLWYN
+966 
-972 AQVRM
+972 
-977 NPVAREAATEQGWTH
+977 
-992 VRHLDPQVWGMGT
+992 
-1005 TTLLD
+1005 
-1010 FSVKH
+1010 
-1015 ARGTAAPGS
+1015 
-1024 AARRF
+1024 
-1029 CQPGHLEILTHAFL
+1029 
-1043 TCTAVAPAWEWV
+1043 
-1055 LDVYGHLTG
+1055 
-1064 TRPPSGDAML
+1064 
-1074 LLSGRPTRGE
+1074 
-1084 APPFQPPDNLLWLR
+1084 
-1098 LRAAY
+1098 
-1103 MGAVWRLLS
+1103 
-1112 SGAATALQPHEV
+1112 
-1124 ARRVVEEVISTLT
+1124 
-1137 TAVQRDWHR
+1137 
-1146 VGRDIR
+1146 
-1152 VGLCGAVPSTWFKGK
+1152 
-1167 DPELDAAHFDQL
+1167 
-1179 WPEASWASGNQATI
+1179 ASGNQATI

-1202 SIRTEGLLIEAGRW
+1202 SIRTEGLLIEAGLW

-1256 RKAKAF
+1256 RIAKAF

-1305 QLSLLRMEPGESVAC
+1305 QLSLLRMEPGESVAR

-1329 TELEACNYETSEST
+1329 TELEACNCETSEST

-1376 IKRVLLTKEADLLS
+1376 IKRVVLTKEADLLS

-1417 SSGGQGGRGRLR
+1417 SSGGQGGRGKFRM
-1429 LPQQSR
+1429 PQQSR

-1442 QQQARAQSPDRSTRD
+1442 QQQAKAQSPDRSTRD

-1487 NRMRTL
+1487 NRMKTL
-1493 FSNPARPS
+1493 FSNPVRPS

-1514 PARTSSPSRGRAHT
+1514 PARTSSPSRGRAQT
-1528 PGRTA
+1528 PGRAA

-1546 STAAAAD
+1546 STAAADD

-1573 FNNDLYSPFC
+1573 FNSDLYSPFC

-1621 VWAVGSG
+1621 VWAIGSG
-1628 NVFLSTKRGSWFLSH
+1628 SVFLNTKRGSWFPSH

-1697 LAAIPM
+1697 LAAVPM

-1708 TDSEQEQL
+1708 TDSEPEQL
-1716 YGIQQSALQPDPRI
+1716 YGIQQSAQQPDPRVK
-1730 RLELLTNVAAPSA
+1730 LELPD
-1743 NSATSNSPQV
+1743 
-1753 WHQRLCHTSYDALAR
+1753 QRGCALCQQRHLQLSSAR

-1809 AGPPPNAALVT
+1809 AGPPPNAAPVT

-1932 TIFEKARNII
+1932 TIFEKARSII

-1955 VKFSNHVRCLL
+1955 VKFANHVRCLL

-2009 AKSVEGLFI
+2009 AKSVEGL
-2018 GYEPGSKAY
+2018 
-2027 RVLVNGR
+2027 
-2034 ETCSKNIVFDELSV
+2034 ETCSKDIVFDELSV

-2053 QHEQPAQP
+2053 QQDQPAQP

-2076 TLSPA
+2076 PLSPA

-2120 PLEGIGAHQD
+2120 PLAGIGAHQD
-2130 SSSSDSPPSEQEPS
+2130 SSSSDSLPSEQEPS

-2158 MWHQQQLDLISKGD
+2158 MWHQQQLELISKLPRPGIGRFNLRSMPLATAGD
-2172 SGSKTNSTSSC
+2172 SGSKT
-2183 SISSTSSSKASSTSR
+2183 SSTSR
-2198 SISSTSSCSI
+2198 SIRSTSSCSI

-2223 ASITN
+2223 ASSTSRSISSSKASSTS
-2228 CSITLRLP
+2228 CSISSSKASSTSCSFCNSKPRRNPPRERRPPLRIRQFELN
-2236 RCSPTAPALQPCGS
+2236 
-2250 RAAALRLPRCSPTA
+2250 
-2264 PALQPCGSRAAALRL
+2264 
-2279 PRCSLAAPALQ
+2279 
-2290 LLAPALQPY
+2290 
-2299 GSRAAA
+2299 A
-2305 MRLPRCSL
+2305 M
-2313 AAPALQPCGSRA
+2313 
-2325 AALRLPRCSLA
+2325 
-2336 APALQPCGSRAAA
+2336 
-2349 LRLPRCS
+2349 
-2356 HAAPALQPCGSHAA
+2356 
-2370 AISSRAAAMRL
+2370 
-2381 PRCSLT
+2381 T
-2387 APALQPYGSRAA
+2387 
-2399 ALRLPRCSLA
+2399 
-2409 APALQPYG
+2409 
-2417 SRAAAMRLPRC
+2417 
-2428 SLAAPALQPC
+2428 
-2438 GSRAAAISSRAAAIY
+2438 
-2453 VAPALQPYGS
+2453 
-2463 RAAALRLPRCS
+2463 
-2474 LAAPAL
+2474 
-2480 QPYGSRA
+2480 
-2487 AAMRLPRCS
+2487 
-2496 LAAPALQPYGSR
+2496 
-2508 AAAMRLPRCSL
+2508 
-2519 TAPALQPCGS
+2519 
-2529 RAAALRLPRCSLA
+2529 
-2542 APALQLLAPALQL
+2542 
-2555 CVSRAAAL
+2555 VSD
-2563 RLPRCS
+2563 
-2569 LAAPALQPCSSCAA
+2569 
-2583 ALRLPRCSHVSPA
+2583 
-2596 LQPYGSRAAALQLP
+2596 
-2610 RCSPTAP
+2610 
-2617 ALQPC
+2617 
-2622 GSRAV
+2622 
-2627 AMWLPRCSHVAIAQP
+2627 
-2642 YGSRAVAIGSRAVAI
+2642 
-2657 GSRAVAIGSRA
+2657 
-2668 VAIGSRAVAIGSRAV
+2668 
-2683 AIGSRAVAIG
+2683 
-2693 SRAVVI
+2693 
-2699 GSRAVAIGSRAVAI
+2699 
-2713 GSREVAIGSRA
+2713 
-2724 VAIGSRAV
+2724 
-2732 AIGSRAVAI
+2732 
-2741 GSRAVAIGS
+2741 
-2750 RAVAIG
+2750 
-2756 SRAVAIG
+2756 
-2763 SRAVAIGSR
+2763 
-2772 AVAIGSRAVA
+2772 
-2782 IGSRAVAIGS
+2782 
-2792 RAVAIGSRAVAIGS
+2792 
-2806 RAETTGFAQK
+2806 
-2816 PLAPAQ
+2816 
-2822 KPPAPAQKPPAPA
+2822 
-2835 QKPLAPAQVTLLI
+2835 
-2848 YSPINDTPTVAEA
+2848 SPINDTPTVAEA

-2894 NARVLPTK
+2894 NAR
-2902 WVLKVKRDAAGNIE
+2902 NIE

-2925 GATAWR
+2925 GFYQQ
-2931 CLTAS
+2931 S
-2936 PDVGDVYAPV
+2936 GVDVGDVYAPV

-2959 AAENMEIHQLDFE
+2959 AAEDMEIHQLDFE

-2989 QPEGFEEGSTNTV
+2989 QPEGFEEGSTDTV

-3007 ALYGFRQAPRAWHAR
+3007 ALYGLRQAPRAWHAR

-3098 LTRDRTEGTI
+3098 LTRDRAEGTI

-3345 LADILTKPLAEV
+3345 LADILTKPLAAV
-3357 QFNMGKQGCRVFS
+3357 QFNMGKQGCGVFS

>member
-1 MGTTTLLDFSG
+1 M
-12 KHARMRAAEQ
+12 
-22 AERQLEAQQ
+22 
-31 RRGGRRPVAQPAP
+31 
-44 RADTV
+44 
-49 DQLAVGVQRASR
+49 
-61 GTAAPGSSAC
+61 
-71 RFCQPGHLEILTHAF
+71 
-86 LTCTA
+86 
-91 VAPAWEWVLDVYGH
+91 
-105 LTGTRPPSGNAMLL
+105 
-119 LNRRPTRGEAPP
+119 
-131 FLPLDSLLWLR
+131 
-142 LRVAY
+142 
-147 MGAVWRLLS
+147 
-156 SGAATAL
+156 AT
-163 QPHQVARRVVE
+163 
-174 EVISTLTTA
+174 
-183 VKRDWHR
+183 
-190 VGRDIRVGLC
+190 
-200 SAVPST
+200 
-206 WFEGKDPELD
+206 
-216 AAHFDQL
+216 
-223 WPEASGGEAAFGG
+223 
-236 AAAAMMA
+236 
-243 ASLPWRPQGLNLLGR
+243 
-258 VQVAQQC
+258 
-265 LASKS
+265 
-270 IYQMAFVQP
+270 
-279 SAPPAQA
+279 
-286 MASAVNRFVAASDL
+286 
-300 PQERSPNSSRLYPSK
+300 
-315 AICVMPRGKGGVG
+315 
-328 HQHGHAGE
+328 
-336 DVGPALVA
+336 
-344 PDPSHGLST
+344 
-353 WVITDP
+353 
-359 TAPPSRGISPRLQA
+359 
-373 HVAALAELKLFRAVP
+373 
-388 PAGQSF
+388 
-394 FSVLAE
+394 
-400 PLWYN
+400 
-405 AQVRMIPAVR
+405 
-415 EEAAEQGW
+415 
-423 THVRH
+423 
-428 VREALHSPELEGEAR
+428 
-443 WAADLVRACLP
+443 
-454 EPWQGMVD
+454 
-462 RLQPPQPEWERL
+462 
-474 RVGPGVGFVMRR
+474 
-486 TFMLQPSH
+486 
-494 WVGFNGRLSP
+494 
-504 LDPTG
+504 
-509 QGPLGAFWAEE
+509 
-520 GAAWEPAAVARL
+520 
-532 NKPSYRLT
+532 
-540 PEERATHLRPLP
+540 
-552 AQRHAA
+552 
-558 QAEEGPGTWPKE
+558 
-570 EWLLGPWA
+570 
-578 HLQLDPQVW
+578 
-587 GMGTTTLL
+587 
-595 DFSGKHARM
+595 
-604 RAAEQ
+604 
-609 AERQLEAQQRRG
+609 
-621 GRRPVAQPAP
+621 
-631 RADTVDQLAVGVQRA
+631 
-646 SRGTAAPG
+646 
-654 SSACRFCQPGHL
+654 
-666 EILTHAFLTCTAV
+666 
-679 APAWEW
+679 
-685 VLDVYGHL
+685 
-693 TGTRPPSGDAMLLLN
+693 
-708 RRPTRGEAPP
+708 
-718 FQPPDSLLWLRLRR
+718 
-732 SVAPPQ
+732 
-738 LMSRYSPAATSGGG
+738 SPAS
-752 QGQQQGGRQQGEEKE
+752 
-767 PDVVIPAVRVGVPVR
+767 
-782 HRGVP
+782 
-787 LGAAS
+787 
-792 YAATSE
+792 
-798 AAFGGA
+798 
-804 AAAMM
+804 
-809 AASLPWRPQGLNLL
+809 
-823 GRVQVAQQCLASK
+823 
-836 SIYQMAFVQPSAPP
+836 
-850 AQAMASAVNRFV
+850 
-862 AASDL
+862 
-867 PQERS
+867 
-872 PNSSRLY
+872 
-879 PSKAIC
+879 
-885 VMTRGEGGV
+885 
-894 GHQHGHAGEDVG
+894 
-906 PALVAPDPPHGL
+906 
-918 STWVITDPTD
+918 
-928 PPSRGISPRLQAH
+928 
-941 VAALAELKLFRA
+941 
-953 VPPAGQSFFSVLA
+953 
-966 EPLWYN
+966 
-972 AQVRM
+972 
-977 NPVAREAATEQGWTH
+977 
-992 VRHLDPQVWGMGT
+992 
-1005 TTLLD
+1005 
-1010 FSVKH
+1010 
-1015 ARGTAAPGS
+1015 
-1024 AARRF
+1024 
-1029 CQPGHLEILTHAFL
+1029 
-1043 TCTAVAPAWEWV
+1043 
-1055 LDVYGHLTG
+1055 
-1064 TRPPSGDAML
+1064 
-1074 LLSGRPTRGE
+1074 
-1084 APPFQPPDNLLWLR
+1084 
-1098 LRAAY
+1098 
-1103 MGAVWRLLS
+1103 
-1112 SGAATALQPHEV
+1112 
-1124 ARRVVEEVISTLT
+1124 
-1137 TAVQRDWHR
+1137 
-1146 VGRDIR
+1146 
-1152 VGLCGAVPSTWFKGK
+1152 
-1167 DPELDAAHFDQL
+1167 
-1179 WPEASWASGNQATI
+1179 ASGNQATI

-1202 SIRTEGLLIEAGRW
+1202 SIRTEGLLIEAGLW

-1305 QLSLLRMEPGESVAC
+1305 QLSLLRMEPGESVAR

-1329 TELEACNYETSEST
+1329 TELEACNCETSEST

-1417 SSGGQGGRGRLR
+1417 SSGGQGGRGRFR

-1435 EQQSTAQ
+1435 EQQQQ
-1442 QQQARAQSPDRSTRD
+1442 QQQARAQSPDRSSRE

-1493 FSNPARPS
+1493 FSNSARPS

-1514 PARTSSPSRGRAHT
+1514 PAARASSPSRGRAQT

-1546 STAAAAD
+1546 STAAAD

-1558 DLDDVLMQMVQPRLN
+1558 DLDDVLMQMVQPKLN
-1573 FNNDLYSPFC
+1573 FNSDLYSPFC

-1628 NVFLSTKRGSWFLSH
+1628 SVFLSTKRGSWYLSH

-1659 ATDDGS
+1659 ATDEGS

-1690 KVRNSYI
+1690 KVKNSYI
-1697 LAAIPM
+1697 LAAVPM

-1708 TDSEQEQL
+1708 TDSEQEQGAKL
-1716 YGIQQSALQPDPRI
+1716 YGVQQSALQPDPRI
-1730 RLELLTNVAAPSA
+1730 KLELLTNVAAPSA

-1768 MQSAGMVSGVPVTAA
+1768 MQSADMVSGVPVTAA

-1809 AGPPPNAALVT
+1809 AGPPPNAAPVT

-1852 TKLSVCVP
+1852 TKLSVVCP
-1860 ISSKAQVPDT
+1860 SAAKLRCQDT

-1932 TIFEKARNII
+1932 TIFEKARSII

-1955 VKFSNHVRCLL
+1955 VKFANHVRCLL

-2034 ETCSKNIVFDELSV
+2034 ETCSKDIVFDELSV

-2053 QHEQPAQP
+2053 QQDQPAQP
-2061 VFLLPLPPSPNTPSE
+2061 VFLLPLPPSPSTPSE
-2076 TLSPA
+2076 PLTPA

-2120 PLEGIGAHQD
+2120 PLEGVGAHQD
-2130 SSSSDSPPSEQEPS
+2130 SSSSDSPPRRQWEHNQL
-2144 QQVSLTARYEPGSH
+2144 Q
-2158 MWHQQQLDLISKGD
+2158 HQQQQDQQHQLQHS
-2172 SGSKTNSTSSC
+2172 SSQTSSTSRSTSSKTSNISC
-2183 SISSTSSSKASSTSR
+2183 STSSSKTSSTSCSTTSSTSSSQTV
-2198 SISSTSSCSI
+2198 SISCSTN
-2208 SSTSSCKTCSISSSK
+2208 SSK
-2223 ASITN
+2223 T
-2228 CSITLRLP
+2228 
-2236 RCSPTAPALQPCGS
+2236 GS
-2250 RAAALRLPRCSPTA
+2250 TMHPSMP
-2264 PALQPCGSRAAALRL
+2264 
-2279 PRCSLAAPALQ
+2279 
-2290 LLAPALQPY
+2290 
-2299 GSRAAA
+2299 
-2305 MRLPRCSL
+2305 M
-2313 AAPALQPCGSRA
+2313 
-2325 AALRLPRCSLA
+2325 
-2336 APALQPCGSRAAA
+2336 
-2349 LRLPRCS
+2349 
-2356 HAAPALQPCGSHAA
+2356 
-2370 AISSRAAAMRL
+2370 
-2381 PRCSLT
+2381 
-2387 APALQPYGSRAA
+2387 
-2399 ALRLPRCSLA
+2399 
-2409 APALQPYG
+2409 
-2417 SRAAAMRLPRC
+2417 
-2428 SLAAPALQPC
+2428 
-2438 GSRAAAISSRAAAIY
+2438 
-2453 VAPALQPYGS
+2453 
-2463 RAAALRLPRCS
+2463 
-2474 LAAPAL
+2474 
-2480 QPYGSRA
+2480 
-2487 AAMRLPRCS
+2487 
-2496 LAAPALQPYGSR
+2496 
-2508 AAAMRLPRCSL
+2508 
-2519 TAPALQPCGS
+2519 
-2529 RAAALRLPRCSLA
+2529 
-2542 APALQLLAPALQL
+2542 
-2555 CVSRAAAL
+2555 
-2563 RLPRCS
+2563 
-2569 LAAPALQPCSSCAA
+2569 
-2583 ALRLPRCSHVSPA
+2583 
-2596 LQPYGSRAAALQLP
+2596 
-2610 RCSPTAP
+2610 
-2617 ALQPC
+2617 
-2622 GSRAV
+2622 
-2627 AMWLPRCSHVAIAQP
+2627 
-2642 YGSRAVAIGSRAVAI
+2642 
-2657 GSRAVAIGSRA
+2657 
-2668 VAIGSRAVAIGSRAV
+2668 
-2683 AIGSRAVAIG
+2683 
-2693 SRAVVI
+2693 
-2699 GSRAVAIGSRAVAI
+2699 
-2713 GSREVAIGSRA
+2713 
-2724 VAIGSRAV
+2724 
-2732 AIGSRAVAI
+2732 
-2741 GSRAVAIGS
+2741 
-2750 RAVAIG
+2750 
-2756 SRAVAIG
+2756 
-2763 SRAVAIGSR
+2763 
-2772 AVAIGSRAVA
+2772 
-2782 IGSRAVAIGS
+2782 
-2792 RAVAIGSRAVAIGS
+2792 
-2806 RAETTGFAQK
+2806 
-2816 PLAPAQ
+2816 
-2822 KPPAPAQKPPAPA
+2822 PPAPDPRPASPEAPA
-2835 QKPLAPAQVTLLI
+2835 APVPRRNPSRERHRPERFRDSDLFAMNVSD
-2848 YSPINDTPTVAEA
+2848 SPVNDTPTVAEA

-2925 GATAWR
+2925 GFYQQ
-2931 CLTAS
+2931 S
-2936 PDVGDVYAPV
+2936 GVDVGDVYAPV

-3007 ALYGFRQAPRAWHAR
+3007 ALYGLRQAPRAWHAR

-3073 YVKKQLSS
+3073 HVKKQLSS

-3098 LTRDRTEGTI
+3098 LTRDRAEGTI

-3345 LADILTKPLAEV
+3345 LADILTKPLAAV
-3357 QFNMGKQGCRVFS
+3357 QFNMGKQGCGVFS